1 MPPLTDDGGRN
12 EIARIRGSADQ
23 ATANALRATIRTER
37 ANILKTAFRTAFR
50 AEATRIGAANA
61 ALTDLGPVNDK
72 NNFLIDQFNHDGIT
86 AVQAVAAYNQG

>member
-37 ANILKTAFRTAFR
+37 AEINFRTAFR